1 MVTDMSYFGTTDYY
15 SRVANGEVAGRSLMS
30 AMGERDN
37 MGTTVSGE
45 DLWHGNDLTPAPTS
59 DTSIPIPAD
68 VGEQMTVVSEST
80 ADTSAGTGVQTV
92 RLHYLDATGAEQTE
106 DITMNGTTGVNT
118 VATNIRFVNDMYS
131 LTVGTGGV
139 AADHI
144 KIYKTGTVGLV
155 YNMITQ
161 GGNKSLVP
169 NRMVPIAKTL
179 IIKSWHA
186 EEAQGKRTSFRL
198 RSTDM
203 NGVLLPRV
211 FCFKA
216 NAYLSLSTQSL
227 DLNIKIPALSI
238 IKVSGWAV
246 QAGAESSSCWWG
258 ELIDD

>member
-1 MVTDMSYFGTTDYY
+1 MSYFGTTDYY

-30 AMGERDN
+30 AMGEREN
-37 MGTTVSGE
+37 LGTTVSGE

-59 DTSIPIPAD
+59 TTTIPTPASA
-68 VGEQMTVVSEST
+68 GEQMTVVSESGNDISVT
-80 ADTSAGTGVQTV
+80 GTGVRTL

-106 DITMNGTTGVNT
+106 DIIMNGTTGVNT
-118 VATNIRFVNDMYS
+118 VATDIRFVQDMYS

-139 AADHI
+139 ADDHI

-155 YNMITQ
+155 YNMIAQ
-161 GGNKSLVP
+161 GGNKSMVP
-169 NRMVPIAKTL
+169 HRMVPLAKTL
-179 IIKSWHA
+179 ILKSWHA

-203 NGVLLPRV
+203 YGTLIPDV

-216 NAYLSLSTQSL
+216 NAFLSQTTQSL
-227 DLNIKIPALSI
+227 DMSIKIPALSI
-238 IKVSGWAV
+238 VKVSGWAV
-246 QAGAESSSCWWG
+246 LAGAEASTCWSG